1 MKKPNIRKWGVLLL
15 TVVFATLQ
23 LLGTFPIQAS
33 EESEDDTTY
42 TGWYENSAINIFLQ
56 EDGTEKILTAYC
68 YEHDAEPPMGTSYTC
83 VGTISSDLLRSLMW
97 SGYPLNRSGLME
109 IFELSEDRFQTV
121 TQYAIWTLQG
131 ERSYWYSSWGIGG
144 LSSKAEE
151 LCYKL
156 LCGEESFVNFNGAV
170 ITLMPVPDDF
180 VVHLYKPSDS
190 YYQALVVA
198 EYVDHY
204 PVYFSK
210 QDGGGNEL
218 AGATIELQDSTGKV
232 LKSWVSDGSAYRFE
246 VETGSY
252 KLVETAAPDGYALA
266 SEISFTV
273 DSEGVVT
280 CGELVVTSDAPI
292 VMVDQIKIV
301 PHEEENPQTGL
312 DSSLW
317 LAMAGL
323 MGSLTG
329 MILWNRRRRKA

>member
-1 MKKPNIRKWGVLLL
+1 MVD
-15 TVVFATLQ
+15 Q
-23 LLGTFPIQAS
+23 LKT
-33 EESEDDTTY
+33 
-42 TGWYENSAINIFLQ
+42 
-56 EDGTEKILTAYC
+56 
-68 YEHDAEPPMGTSYTC
+68 
-83 VGTISSDLLRSLMW
+83 
-97 SGYPLNRSGLME
+97 
-109 IFELSEDRFQTV
+109 
-121 TQYAIWTLQG
+121 
-131 ERSYWYSSWGIGG
+131 
-144 LSSKAEE
+144 
-151 LCYKL
+151 
-156 LCGEESFVNFNGAV
+156 
-170 ITLMPVPDDF
+170 
-180 VVHLYKPSDS
+180 
-190 YYQALVVA
+190 
-198 EYVDHY
+198 Y

-329 MILWNRRRRKA
+329 MILWNRRRRKE